1 MNLFFTENIDGQT
14 AILPDEEARHCT
26 QSLRKKIGDTIH
38 FVDGKGGFYT
48 GEITEATRKRCAL
61 RIIENQQAYQKPS
74 IHLHIAIAPTKNI
87 SRLEW
92 FLEKATE
99 IGISEVTPIL
109 CQRSERKHIRV
120 DRLQKIML
128 TAMKQSLKAYLPKLN
143 DLTNFKDLI
152 HTQNSAKSRTFIAH
166 CDKGEKL
173 HLKNACNAGKD
184 TLILIGPE
192 GDFSPEEVALALQQD
207 YQAISLGNSRLR
219 TETAGL
225 AACHIINLINNG

>member
-1 MNLFFTENIDGQT
+1 MNLFFTSDIEGEI
-14 AILPDEEARHCT
+14 AILPDDEARHCV
-26 QSLRKKIGDTIH
+26 QSLRKKTGDTIH

-48 GEITEATRKRCAL
+48 GEITEASRKRCAV
-61 RIIENQQAYQKPS
+61 RIIEDQQNYKQPDFR
-74 IHLHIAIAPTKNI
+74 LHIAIAPTKNI

-99 IGISEVTPIL
+99 IGISEVTPLL
-109 CQRSERKHIRV
+109 CQHSERKHIRT

-143 DLTNFKDLI
+143 ELTNFKDFILA
-152 HTQNSAKSRTFIAH
+152 QNSAKSRTFIAH
-166 CDKGEKL
+166 CNEGEKA
-173 HLKNACNAGKD
+173 HLKDISKAKED

-192 GDFSPEEVALALQQD
+192 GDFSPEEVALALQHQ
-207 YQAISLGNSRLR
+207 YEAISLGNSRLR

-225 AACHIINLINNG
+225 AACHIINLANG